1 MHLRKSWVGVGVG
14 VAGVMV
20 VALSG
25 PIVARAMA
33 QGAPGTPR
41 PEIFTATA
49 SIKTAGGVAAT
60 APVTITVDW
69 KMPQSQ
75 ADGLI
80 DAFKMGGAD
89 ALRKALD
96 GVAPTGSV
104 RIGGGDLI
112 AARMTIER
120 VTGKGRLVTVVTLE
134 PIVFIGA
141 GVPNAKATDA
151 YQFGVVDLEVDA
163 SGKGTGTL
171 SPAAKITVHEGA
183 FVVEDY
189 ASDLVELKEVS
200 KVK

>member
-1 MHLRKSWVGVGVG
+1 MHLRASW
-14 VAGVMV
+14 AGSV
-20 VALSG
+20 VALIG
-25 PIVARAMA
+25 LTVVCATA
-33 QGAPGTPR
+33 QDAPGATGSR
-41 PEIFTATA
+41 TGPEIFKATA
-49 SIKTAGGVAAT
+49 SIKTASGAAAT
-60 APVTITVDW
+60 APVTITVDR

-80 DAFKMGGAD
+80 DVFKKGGAD

-96 GVAPTGSV
+96 GVSPTGSV
-104 RIGGGDLI
+104 RIGG
-112 AARMTIER
+112 ANAVPARLTIER
-120 VTGKGRLVTVVTLE
+120 VTSKGRLVTVVTLE

-141 GVPNAKATDA
+141 GVPNAKAADA
-151 YQFGVVDLEVDA
+151 YQFGVIDLEVDA
-163 SGKGTGTL
+163 NGKGSGTL

>member
-1 MHLRKSWVGVGVG
+1 MHFR
-14 VAGVMV
+14 
-20 VALSG
+20 ALWTGGAAVLIGLSVSG
-25 PIVARAMA
+25 PIA
-33 QGAPGTPR
+33 QETMSTPGQ
-41 PEIFTATA
+41 EIFKATA

-60 APVTITVDW
+60 APVTITVDR
-69 KMPQSQ
+69 KMTRAQ

-80 DAFKMGGAD
+80 ETFKTGGAD

-96 GVAPTGSV
+96 GVPPTGSV
-104 RIGGGDLI
+104 RIGDASAV
-112 AARMTIER
+112 AARLAIER
-120 VTGKGRLVTVVTLE
+120 PTDKGRLVTVVTLQ

-151 YQFGVVDLEVDA
+151 YEFGVIDIEVDA
-163 SGKGTGTL
+163 NGKGSGTL
-171 SPAAKITVHEGA
+171 SPAAKIKVHEGA